1 MNYLHSYWR
10 MQYIEVPQEE
20 RKARDSLFK
29 ELAESTDDRASLI
42 VYRGKHC
49 YIVLNRFPYNA
60 GHLLVVP
67 YKVAANLTDL
77 NPEERNDL
85 MENIVKAQDILT
97 KAMKPE
103 GFNIG
108 FNFGAAAGAGIPK
121 HLHGHVIP
129 RWTGDTNFMP
139 VIGEIRVLPEAL
151 DNLWERLRKYT

>member
-1 MNYLHSYWR
+1 

-20 RKARDSLFK
+20 RAKRDTLFK
-29 ELAESTDDRASLI
+29 ELAETTDDKSARI

-49 YIVLNRFPYNA
+49 YIVLNCFPYNA

-67 YKVAANLTDL
+67 YKEAANLTDL
-77 NPEERNDL
+77 NHEERNDL

-103 GFNIG
+103 GFNVG
-108 FNFGAAAGAGIPK
+108 FNFGIAAGAGIPK
-121 HLHGHVIP
+121 HLHCHVIP

-139 VIGEIRVLPEAL
+139 VIGEVRVLPEAL
-151 DNLWERLRKYT
+151 DNLWERLRKFA